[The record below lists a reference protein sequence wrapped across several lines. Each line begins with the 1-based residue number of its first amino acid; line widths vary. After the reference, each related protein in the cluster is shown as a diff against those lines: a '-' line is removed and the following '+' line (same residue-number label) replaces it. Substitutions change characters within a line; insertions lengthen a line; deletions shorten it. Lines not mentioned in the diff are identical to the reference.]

1 MNKLQLKCCKE
12 LYNSLTDWR
21 GFSNFKLEF
30 ASDQLGFEGQLF
42 FRNED
47 PDNNTV
53 ELICFKSSLLTLFS
67 EGHSY
72 LNEIILREK
81 EFTNSWDV
89 YYMTLGFMLSTP
101 ENKMILAMHEDCLLI
116 LISESA
122 DTRQIL
128 EKELLLVQA
137 LLTST
142 RNSINK
148 SSSMWYLYRK
158 IYLLME
164 QNNVES
170 VQISLKY
177 LISTF
182 RNSAGLHVSNYYCWN
197 TLRWFFDVIPS
208 QQIKQAIFEMTKSFC
223 LRHISDCSSWD
234 ALGYI
239 CCQSKE
245 KYSNN
250 IENYYFLRRR
260 YSTCQ
265 LNCDESYRSLTIL
278 PLFKIEILP
287 LVDEIVHFIDSFF
300 IKDWTVY
307 LCLLRIVITYKL
319 YDAHFLQL
327 WKGGI
332 MSFENTYKQIKFKNG
347 TPLVPNTEKDNLS
360 VSNSFLHY
368 GWKKIFL
375 NRLEKKTNT

>member
-1 MNKLQLKCCKE
+1 MNKPQLKCCKE
-12 LYNSLTDWR
+12 LYSSLTDWK
-21 GFSNFKLEF
+21 GFSNFRLEF
-30 ASDQLGFEGQLF
+30 ASDQLGFEDQLF

-47 PDNNTV
+47 PDNNTI
-53 ELICFKSSLLTLFS
+53 ELVCFKSSFLKFFS
-67 EGHSY
+67 EGHRY
-72 LNEIILREK
+72 LSEVIFRRKEIIY
-81 EFTNSWDV
+81 SWDV

-101 ENKMILAMHEDCLLI
+101 ENKMILDMHEDCLLV
-116 LISESA
+116 LIAEST

-142 RNSINK
+142 RNSLNK
-148 SSSMWYLYRK
+148 SSSMWYLCRK
-158 IYLLME
+158 LYLLME
-164 QNNVES
+164 QNNIES
-170 VQISLKY
+170 VEISLKY

-182 RNSAGLHVSNYYCWN
+182 RNSAELHISNYYCWN

-208 QQIKQAIFEMTKSFC
+208 HEIKQAIFEMTKSFC

-245 KYSNN
+245 ECSNN

-260 YSTCQ
+260 YSTRQ
-265 LNCDESYRSLTIL
+265 LNCDEYNQSPSIL
-278 PLFKIEILP
+278 PLFKIEIQP
-287 LVDEIVHFIDSFF
+287 LVDEIVHFIDSLF

-307 LCLLRIVITYKL
+307 LCLLRIVIMYKL
-319 YDAHFLQL
+319 FDAHFLQL
-327 WKGGI
+327 WKGSI
-332 MSFENTYKQIKFKNG
+332 ISFENIHNQIEFKNG

-360 VSNSFLHY
+360 VSNGFLHY
-368 GWKKIFL
+368 GWKKTFL
-375 NRLEKKTNT
+375 NRLEKKIST